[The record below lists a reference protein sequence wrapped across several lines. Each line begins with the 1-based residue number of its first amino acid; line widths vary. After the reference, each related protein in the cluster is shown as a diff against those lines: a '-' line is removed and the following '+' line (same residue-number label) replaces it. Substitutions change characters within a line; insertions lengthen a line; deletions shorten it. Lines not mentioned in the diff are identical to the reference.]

1 MTVFPRNV
9 KIIIIVEWKYLVA
22 LYLNNIPLKFQAL
35 GWGWDGEGE
44 RGRARGREGGGGG
57 EGGELV
63 ARLSDGNN

>member
-44 RGRARGREGGGGG
+44 GERGRGRG
-57 EGGELV
+57 EGGEGWWL
-63 ARLSDGNN
+63 N